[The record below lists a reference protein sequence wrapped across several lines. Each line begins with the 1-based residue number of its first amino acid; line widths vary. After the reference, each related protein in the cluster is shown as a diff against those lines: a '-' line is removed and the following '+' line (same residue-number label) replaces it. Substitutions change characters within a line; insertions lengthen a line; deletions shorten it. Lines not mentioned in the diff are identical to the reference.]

1 MDDVF
6 VTALE
11 HLSAS
16 ASSLSA
22 NRLRSG
28 LTIVGTV
35 IGVMTVT
42 AVASMIQGLN
52 TQITESLNSMG
63 TQTLYI
69 HRAPP
74 SSSTSE
80 SRDIAARSDLEA
92 GDAAFLAEIPGVV
105 AAVPV
110 SETYVTIK
118 AADGEEFSAML
129 TGTTEDW
136 PLAGH
141 MEMASGRFFSA
152 FEARSASEVC
162 VVGADVAE
170 RLFGDAD
177 PAGRTLA
184 VRGTDLIVLGG
195 LESFG
200 EMMGRTR
207 DNSIL
212 VPAGLFSRWADAG
225 SHLSIMVEVDPA
237 FDMNTVETSVETLMK
252 RLRGVPPDGEAD
264 FSITDSEELLET
276 YAETSRWVYAGMLA
290 ISAIALIVG
299 SVGIANVMLVSVTER
314 TREIGLRMALG
325 ATRGQV
331 LAQFLSESALLGL
344 AGGLVGVAAGAAA
357 AAAVSALTP
366 VKAGL
371 QAWSALTAVA
381 VSMLAGLAA
390 GAIPA
395 GRAARLDPAVA
406 LNSDA

>member
-1 MDDVF
+1 MNEKLGL
-6 VTALE
+6 ALE
-11 HLSAS
+11 HLSSS
-16 ASSLSA
+16 ASSLCA
-22 NRLRSG
+22 NRLRST
-28 LTIVGTV
+28 LTMVGIV

-42 AVASMIQGLN
+42 GVASMIQGLN

-92 GDAAFLAEIPGVV
+92 GDAAFLAGIPGVV

-110 SETYVTIK
+110 SETFVTIK
-118 AADGEEFSAML
+118 AADGAGFSAML

-136 PLAGH
+136 PLASH

-152 FEARSASEVC
+152 FEARSGSDVC
-162 VVGADVAE
+162 ILGADVSE
-170 RLFGDAD
+170 RLFGESD
-177 PAGRTLA
+177 PAGGTVA
-184 VRGTDLIVLGG
+184 VRGTDLVVLGR

-200 EMMGRTR
+200 EMMGQTR
-207 DNSIL
+207 DNSII
-212 VPAGLFSRWADAG
+212 VPAVVFSRWADAG
-225 SHLSIMVEVDPA
+225 SHLSIMVEVDPGY
-237 FDMNTVETSVETLMK
+237 DVNSVETTVETAMK
-252 RLRGVPPDGEAD
+252 RLRGIPADGEAD

-276 YAETSRWVYAGMLA
+276 YSETSRWVYTGMLA

-299 SVGIANVMLVSVTER
+299 SVGIANIMLVSVTER

-331 LAQFLSESALLGL
+331 LAQFLSESVLLGL
-344 AGGLVGVAAGAAA
+344 AGGLVGVVAGAAA
-357 AAAVSALTP
+357 AAVVSTLTP

-371 QAWSALTAVA
+371 QAWSAIAALA

-395 GRAARLDPAVA
+395 RRAAGLDPAVA

>member
-1 MDDVF
+1 MSDRLELAV
-6 VTALE
+6 E
-11 HLSAS
+11 HLASS
-16 ASSLSA
+16 ASSLLA

-28 LTIVGTV
+28 LTAVGTI

-42 AVASMIQGLN
+42 CVASMIQGLN
-52 TQITESLNSMG
+52 AQITESLNSMG
-63 TQTLYI
+63 TQTLYV

-80 SRDIAARSDLEA
+80 SRSIEGRPDIEA
-92 GDAAFLAEIPGVV
+92 GDADILAGLPGVV

-110 SETYVTIK
+110 SETFVTIK

-136 PLAGH
+136 PVASH
-141 MEMASGRFFSA
+141 MEMASGRFFSD
-152 FEARSASEVC
+152 FEARSGSEVC
-162 VVGADVAE
+162 VIGADVSE
-170 RLFGDAD
+170 RLFGDSD
-177 PAGRTLA
+177 PAGRTVA

-200 EMMGRTR
+200 EMMGQTR
-207 DNSIL
+207 DNSII
-212 VPAGLFSRWADAG
+212 VPARVFSRWADAR

-237 FDMNTVETSVETLMK
+237 CDVNTVETSVETAMK
-252 RLRGVPPDGEAD
+252 CMRGIPPDGEAD

-276 YAETSRWVYAGMLA
+276 YAETSRWVYTGMLA

-299 SVGIANVMLVSVTER
+299 SVGIANIMLVSVTER

-331 LAQFLSESALLGL
+331 LVQFLSESALLGL
-344 AGGLVGVAAGAAA
+344 AGGLVGVVAGATAAA
-357 AAAVSALTP
+357 ALSALTP

-381 VSMLAGLAA
+381 ASMLASLAA
-390 GAIPA
+390 GVIPA
-395 GRAARLDPAVA
+395 RRAAGLDPAVA

>member
-1 MDDVF
+1 MNDRLEI
-6 VTALE
+6 ALE
-11 HLSAS
+11 HISS
-16 ASSLSA
+16 SVSSLFA

-28 LTIVGTV
+28 LTTIGTV
-35 IGVMTVT
+35 IGIMTVT
-42 AVASMIQGLN
+42 GVASMIQGLN

-69 HRAPP
+69 RRTPP

-80 SRDIAARSDLEA
+80 SRGIEGRPDLEA
-92 GDAAFLAEIPGVV
+92 EDAGFLAEIPGVV

-110 SETYVTIK
+110 SETFVTIK
-118 AADGEEFSAML
+118 AADGAEFSAML
-129 TGTTEDW
+129 TGTTGEW
-136 PLAGH
+136 PLASH

-152 FEARSASEVC
+152 FEARSGSEVC
-162 VVGADVAE
+162 VLGSDVSE
-170 RLFGDAD
+170 RLFGEAD
-177 PAGRTLA
+177 PAGRTVA

-200 EMMGRTR
+200 EMMGQTR
-207 DNSIL
+207 DNSLI
-212 VPAGLFSRWADAG
+212 VPIGLFSRWADAG
-225 SHLSIMVEVDPA
+225 GHLSIMVEVDPA
-237 FDMNTVETSVETLMK
+237 CDVNTVETSVETVMK
-252 RLRGVPPDGEAD
+252 RLRGIAPDGEAD

-299 SVGIANVMLVSVTER
+299 SVGIANIMLVSVTER

-325 ATRGQV
+325 ATRVQV
-331 LAQFLSESALLGL
+331 LAQFLSESVILGL
-344 AGGLVGVAAGAAA
+344 AGGLVGVVAGAAA

-366 VKAGL
+366 VPAGL
-371 QAWSALTAVA
+371 QIWSAVAAVL

-390 GAIPA
+390 GVIPA
-395 GRAARLDPAVA
+395 MRAARLDPAVA